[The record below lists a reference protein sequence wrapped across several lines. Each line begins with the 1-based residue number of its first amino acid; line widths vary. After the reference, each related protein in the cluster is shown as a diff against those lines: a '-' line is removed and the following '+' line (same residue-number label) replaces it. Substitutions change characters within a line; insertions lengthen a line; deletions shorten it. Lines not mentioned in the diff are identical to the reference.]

1 MAGKLVVKHG
11 VVAEEAFS
19 NNPKDKIIIT
29 AQQKVNYRN
38 PGMVNQALALD
49 IDPNKGTVKSSNV
62 SNNYVS
68 AEVLIDNLVQGN
80 ITFATLSLQQK
91 NYLYDYLY
99 KFNPYISRTIDL
111 HALLP
116 LSTFRIQK
124 PSTASNSICRDY
136 IHNFFERMMNACDF
150 TGAMLKA
157 VRYYHLFGKA
167 EVLVLD
173 DYWYLKDTIMT
184 DREIGAVGRKDRKTT
199 KEERKE
205 VDEIVKKY
213 EGNPKDVKW
222 RDREKVLKTG
232 GFDFNLDYTGPRK
245 IKVLKYSDIK
255 SIKRNDDIGYAIY
268 ELYRPTHIDQAWQ
281 QFLKMEREVNKTDI
295 LTATYADKAEKDQAQ
310 AALEEKFIARMVTN
324 GYTRGFVRTML
335 DTRGKET
342 YTVDTDPYNQQGMY
356 IATFFRKINEGDDS
370 SAVNRILESAVD
382 YTVSRR
388 RDREKANMAYKQNRL
403 FSLET
408 GTPQQA
414 AALQQEIVNASA
426 AKEGYDIITNLKV
439 SYNDLSLD
447 VKDRM
452 DFQELKMNSQQDILT
467 GLGMSDSL
475 LSGGESYSGAFL
487 KVELLTT
494 EYQAFRNE
502 FSRFV
507 QEQLFK
513 PTAVKRGFISK
524 DEWGNNTVLIPT
536 VRFDKMSIAR
546 GTEDFNVLQGL
557 VQSKILP
564 VKSLLQQ
571 LGFDYEEVQNDL
583 RLESTSVFNMNTDA
597 TMGAA
602 MQQFAATIAA
612 DKDFIKRI
620 SDTLKLG
627 KDFEQNA
634 YDANKANLQMMVQ
647 QAQMANPESA
657 MGGEAPEAGEQDT
670 GISDEQLLALAQS
683 GNYSEDDFKAL
694 VDNGQISPEQ
704 FSRIQEQMNGANK

>member
-1 MAGKLVVKHG
+1 MAGRLVVKHG
-11 VVAEEAFS
+11 TVTEEAFS

-29 AQQKVNYRN
+29 AQQQKINYAN
-38 PGMVNQALALD
+38 PSMSVQKLALA
-49 IDPNKGTVKSSNV
+49 IDPNKGTVSNSRN
-62 SNNYVS
+62 SNNYTS

-124 PSTASNSICRDY
+124 PSSASNSICRDY
-136 IHNFFERMMNACDF
+136 IYNFFERMMNSCDF
-150 TGAMLKA
+150 TGNMLKA
-157 VRYYHLFGKA
+157 VRYYHLYGKA
-167 EVLVLD
+167 EILVMD
-173 DYWYLKDTIMT
+173 DYWFLKDTIMT
-184 DREIGAVGRKDRKTT
+184 DREIGAIGRKDKKIT

-205 VDEIVKKY
+205 IQDIVKRY

-222 RDREKVLKTG
+222 RERERVLKLSNL
-232 GFDFNLDYTGPRK
+232 DFNLDYTGPRK
-245 IKVLKYSDIK
+245 LRVLKYSDIK
-255 SIKRNDDIGYAIY
+255 SIERNDDIGYAIY

-281 QFLKMEREVNKTDI
+281 QFLKMENEANKQSV
-295 LTATYADKAEKDQAQ
+295 LEATYADKKTQEQAQ
-310 AALEEKFIARMVTN
+310 LALEEKFIARMVAN
-324 GYTRGFVRTML
+324 GYTRGFVRLML
-335 DTRGKET
+335 DTKGKET
-342 YTVDTDPYNQQGMY
+342 YKVDTDPYNDSGVY
-356 IATFFRKINEGDDS
+356 ISTFFRKINEGDDS

-403 FSLET
+403 FSLEQ

-452 DFQELKMNSQQDILT
+452 DFQELKANSQQDILT

-502 FSRFV
+502 FCRFV
-507 QEQLFK
+507 QDQIFK
-513 PTAVKRGFISK
+513 PTAVKRGFIAK

-546 GTEDFNVLQGL
+546 GTEDFNILQGL
-557 VQSKILP
+557 VQSKMLP

-602 MQQFAATIAA
+602 MQQLATALAA
-612 DKDFIKRI
+612 DKDFIKRF
-620 SDTLKLG
+620 SETYKLG
-627 KDFEQNA
+627 KDFEQSA
-634 YDANKANLQMMVQ
+634 YETNKANLQMMTQ
-647 QAQMANPESA
+647 QAQMVP
-657 MGGEAPEAGEQDT
+657 PEAGGEMPEQPEQDT
-670 GISDEQLLALAQS
+670 GISDDQLLSLAQS

-694 VDNGQISPEQ
+694 VDNGQISQEQ
-704 FSRIQEQMNGANK
+704 FDRVKQAMAGEQK